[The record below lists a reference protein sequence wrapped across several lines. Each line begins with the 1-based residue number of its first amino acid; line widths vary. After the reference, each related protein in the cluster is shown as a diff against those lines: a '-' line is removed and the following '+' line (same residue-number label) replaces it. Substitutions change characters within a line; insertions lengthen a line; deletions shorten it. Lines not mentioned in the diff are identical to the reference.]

1 MRRALSVLLAA
12 AVTASWAAT
21 TAVEAGAAQKTRL
34 QIEVRRHDGRIFIYG
49 GIIAKDLECRLDRK
63 VTVRVDGDV
72 IGSGRSRNGYWEIKP
87 FTDPPGDTPRVIKA
101 SVKRGSKCGG
111 ASERITRAY

>member
-1 MRRALSVLLAA
+1 MPV
-12 AVTASWAAT
+12 
-21 TAVEAGAAQKTRL
+21 G
-34 QIEVRRHDGRIFIYG
+34 
-49 GIIAKDLECRLDRK
+49 RK

-72 IGSGRSRNGYWEIKP
+72 IGNGRSRNGYWEIKP
-87 FTDPPGDTPRVIKA
+87 FTDPPLEYTPRVIKA